1 MDILALSKLGRF
13 REIVTVLFKYGF
25 DDIAERLQLPG
36 KILISKTRIA
46 VTEEMTTWERVRHA
60 LEELGPTFVKFGQIL
75 SLRGDLLPAQLIK
88 EMEKLQDDVAPVELE
103 EIMDELQKALKKPLD
118 EIFSYIDEEP
128 LAAASLA
135 QVHRAVLR
143 HENVPVALKI
153 RRPDIVRTVEIDL
166 QILEGAVPYLV
177 EHLEF
182 ARTYDFANLMKE
194 LKRSLRRELNFS
206 LEARNMQIISKSLA
220 DEKDVIIPQ
229 VYEDYTRSSV
239 LTMDLVEGV
248 KLKDLEPENIDE
260 REQLAKLGIRLVVK
274 QVLENGFFHADPHP
288 GNFLIVDG
296 DKVCLLDWGVV
307 GILPFEI
314 RYELVELIAAI
325 VDMEAEKVFDI
336 LISLTGANISQIN
349 ERLLL
354 RDILEILHLYHSVT
368 IGKLDL
374 GQLLMDLNNMLRTHH
389 IKLPS
394 DLALMFKTMVTAEGT
409 ARQLF
414 PELDVIKEIEP
425 FITQLG
431 KERWGP
437 SQLWRRFTRQLRLY
451 LKMQSTLP
459 GAIQRIM
466 QKLERGELNIRFRH
480 ENLTGLQKSLDNV
493 SNRLSFSIILGAV
506 IIGSSMIITTG
517 VKPLIFG
524 YPAIGLVGY
533 LISAVLGMV
542 VVINIFRGRK
552 F

>member
-13 REIVTVLFKYGF
+13 RDIVGVLFKYGF
-25 DDIAERLQLPG
+25 DDVAERLQLPG
-36 KILISKTRIA
+36 KILIAKTRIA
-46 VTEEMTTWERVRHA
+46 VPEMTTWERLRHS

-75 SLRGDLLPAQLIK
+75 SLRGDLLPVELIK
-88 EMEKLQDDVAPVELE
+88 ELEKLQDSVAPVPFE
-103 EIMDELQKALKKPLD
+103 EIMGVLKKALKRPL
-118 EIFSYIDEEP
+118 EEVFSVIDEEP
-128 LAAASLA
+128 LAAGSLA
-135 QVHRAVLR
+135 QVHGAVLR
-143 HENVPVALKI
+143 DENVPVALKI
-153 RRPDIVRTVEIDL
+153 RRPDIVRVVEIDL
-166 QILEGAVPYLV
+166 KILEGAVPYLS

-182 ARTYDFANLMKE
+182 ARTYDFVNLVKE
-194 LKRSLRRELNFS
+194 LKRALLRELNFT
-206 LEARNMQIISKSLA
+206 LEARNMQIISQGLA
-220 DEKDVIIPQ
+220 GEKDVIIPQ

-239 LTMDLVEGV
+239 LTMDLIEGV
-248 KLKDLEPENIDE
+248 KLKDLDPENIAE
-260 REQLAKLGIRLVVK
+260 REQLARTGIKLVVK

-296 DKVCLLDWGVV
+296 EKVCLLDWGVV
-307 GILPFEI
+307 GILPSET

-336 LISLTGANISQIN
+336 LLSLTGANVAQIN
-349 ERLLL
+349 EKLLL

-368 IGKLDL
+368 IGRLDL

-409 ARQLF
+409 ARQIYPDLN
-414 PELDVIKEIEP
+414 VIAEIEP
-425 FITQLG
+425 FINKLG
-431 KERWGP
+431 IERWSI
-437 SQLWRRFTRQLRLY
+437 SQVWRRFTRQLRLY
-451 LKMQSTLP
+451 LKLQSSLP
-459 GAIQRIM
+459 GAIQRIL
-466 QKLERGELNIRFRH
+466 QKVEQGELDIKFKH
-480 ENLTGLQKSLDNV
+480 ENLGGLQKSLDNV

-533 LISAVLGMV
+533 LISAVLGLIV
-542 VVINIFRGRK
+542 AFNIFRSRK

>member
-1 MDILALSKLGRF
+1 MDILALSRLGRF
-13 REIVTVLFKYGF
+13 RDIVAVLFKYGF

-36 KILISKTRIA
+36 MALINKKVVA
-46 VTEEMTTWERVRHA
+46 LPEMTTWERLRHA

-75 SLRGDLLPAQLIK
+75 SLRGDLLPGDLIK
-88 EMEKLQDDVAPVELE
+88 ELEKLQDDVAPVSQK
-103 EIMDELQKALKKPLD
+103 EIMEVLQNALKLPLD
-118 EIFSYIDEEP
+118 EVFSFIDEEP

-143 HENVPVALKI
+143 DENVPVALKI

-166 QILEGAVPYLV
+166 RILEGAVPYLV

-182 ARTYDFANLMKE
+182 ARIYDFSNLMKE
-194 LKRSLRRELNFS
+194 LKRSLLRELNFT
-206 LEARNMQIISKSLA
+206 LEARNMQIISKILA
-220 DEKDVIIPQ
+220 DEKEVIIPQ
-229 VYEDYTRSSV
+229 VYEEYTRPSV
-239 LTMDLVEGV
+239 LTMDLVDGV
-248 KLKDLEPENIDE
+248 RLKDLDPENLEE
-260 REQLAKLGIRLVVK
+260 REKLAKLGIRLVVK

-288 GNFLIVDG
+288 GNFLIVG
-296 DKVCLLDWGVV
+296 EKEVCLLDWGVV
-307 GILPFEI
+307 GILPSEI

-325 VDMEAEKVFDI
+325 VKMEAEKVFDI
-336 LISLTGANISQIN
+336 LLILTGANVSQIN

-409 ARQLF
+409 ARQLY

-425 FITQLG
+425 FITKLG
-431 KERWGP
+431 MERWGP
-437 SQLWRRFTRQLRLY
+437 AQLWRRFTRQLGLY
-451 LKMQSTLP
+451 LKLQSSLP
-459 GAIQRIM
+459 GAIQRIL
-466 QKLERGELNIRFRH
+466 QKIEQGELNIKFRH
-480 ENLTGLQKSLDNV
+480 ENLSGLQKSIDHL
-493 SNRLSFSIILGAV
+493 SNRLSFSIILASL

-524 YPAIGLVGY
+524 YPAIGIVGY
-533 LISAVLGMV
+533 LISAFLGIIV
-542 VVINIFRGRK
+542 VVSIFRSRK

>member
-13 REIVTVLFKYGF
+13 RDIVAVLFKYGF
-25 DDIAERLQLPG
+25 DDVAERLQLPG

-46 VTEEMTTWERVRHA
+46 LPEMSTWERLRRS

-75 SLRGDLLPAQLIK
+75 SLRGDLLPAELIK
-88 EMEKLQDDVAPVELE
+88 ELERLQDNVTSVPFE
-103 EIMDELQKALKKPLD
+103 EIMGVLKKALKKPLD
-118 EIFSYIDEEP
+118 EIFSFIEEEP
-128 LAAASLA
+128 LAAGSLA
-135 QVHRAVLR
+135 QVHRAVLKE
-143 HENVPVALKI
+143 ENVPVALKI

-166 QILEGAVPYLV
+166 QILEGAAPYLS

-182 ARTYDFANLMKE
+182 ARTYDFVNLVKE
-194 LKRSLRRELNFS
+194 LKRALLRELNFT
-206 LEARNMQIISKSLA
+206 LEARNMQIISQNLA
-220 DEKDVIIPQ
+220 DEKDVIIPE

-239 LTMDLVEGV
+239 LTMDLIEGV
-248 KLKDLEPENIDE
+248 KLKDLQLDNVEV
-260 REQLAKLGIRLVVK
+260 REHLAKTGIRLVVK

-288 GNFLIVDG
+288 GNFLIVEDQEL
-296 DKVCLLDWGVV
+296 CLLDWGVV
-307 GILPFEI
+307 GILPPETRFEM
-314 RYELVELIAAI
+314 VELIAAI
-325 VDMEAEKVFDI
+325 VDMEAEKVLD
-336 LISLTGANISQIN
+336 LLVALTGANVAQIN

-409 ARQLF
+409 ARQLY
-414 PELDVIKEIEP
+414 PELDVIAEIEP
-425 FITQLG
+425 FIIQLG
-431 KERWGP
+431 IERWSP
-437 SQLWRRFTRQLRLY
+437 SQVWRRFTRQLRFY
-451 LKMQSTLP
+451 LKLQSNLP
-459 GAIQRIM
+459 GAIQRIL
-466 QKLERGELNIRFRH
+466 QKVEQGELNIQFKH
-480 ENLTGLQKSLDNV
+480 ENLGGLQKSLDNV
-493 SNRLSFSIILGAV
+493 SNRLSFSIILASL

-533 LISAVLGMV
+533 LISAILGMV
-542 VVINIFRGRK
+542 VVINIFRSRK